1 MDLSKAQKARIGNL
15 SKEEL
20 QEELSEEGRPRFG
33 QDSRWY
39 IQKRL
44 DEFLEVEEKAEKER
58 EQAMR
63 EKEISI
69 AENALAVGQEARESS
84 HKAGSQADE
93 ASTISRGADL
103 KSWIAI
109 GISLLA
115 LFIAVIGMSVN

>member
-1 MDLSKAQKARIGNL
+1 MDLSKAQKARIGEL

-20 QEELSEEGRPRFG
+20 QEELSEEGRSRFG

-44 DEFLEVEEKAEKER
+44 DQFRQAEDKAEKEQ
-58 EQAMR
+58 EQAMI
-63 EKEISI
+63 EKQISI
-69 AENALAVGQEARESS
+69 AENALAVGQQASESS
-84 HKAGSQADE
+84 HKAGLQADE
-93 ASTISRGADL
+93 AGTISRGADL

-115 LFIAVIGMSVN
+115 LFIAVIGMSVD